1 MEQARTIPIEVLK
14 EFEIPGKLISVEELK
29 RGHINRTYLGVWEH
43 KGVRRRYVHQ
53 VVNHRIFPDIPGLMR
68 NLELVTSTIAK
79 VTRRADGTT
88 GDKTLTV
95 IRARGGASFICDEAG
110 EYWRSFEFIED
121 AVSYDLC
128 PSPAVAS
135 ESAAILGRFQSALSA
150 LNPNLFVETIPF
162 FTDGKK
168 RYEVFKGIVNNDPI
182 RRVAEC
188 MADIDFALE
197 RNEFG
202 AALVD
207 GVTSGLLPSR
217 VAHNDMKLNN
227 VLFDG
232 SGERAIC
239 LLDLDTCMAGT
250 VVYDFGDMVRNT
262 AVTCAED
269 EQDLSRVG
277 FDMELFKSL
286 CKGYLSET
294 EGMLG
299 DGEVDMLAIAPRN
312 LALILGVRFLTD
324 YLQGDTYFRIHRSKH
339 NLERARCQFEI
350 VRVMERLEGEM
361 RKVVD
366 GFSSVRLKSC
376 RNMVKNA
383 GTKGANGWAEAPPSI
398 KTRTRS

>member
-1 MEQARTIPIEVLK
+1 MEQARTIPIEVLR
-14 EFEIPGKLISVEELK
+14 EFEIPGKIISVEELK

-43 KGVRRRYVHQ
+43 KGVRQRYVHQ

-79 VTRRADGTT
+79 AGKSFDGTPR
-88 GDKTLTV
+88 DRTLTM
-95 IRARGGASFICDEAG
+95 IRTRGGASFICDEAG

-128 PSPAVAS
+128 PSSAVAC
-135 ESAAILGRFQSALSA
+135 ESAAILGRFQSALND
-150 LNPNLFVETIPF
+150 LNPSLFVETIPF

-182 RRVAEC
+182 RRAVEC

-197 RNEFG
+197 RSEFG
-202 AALVD
+202 SALVD
-207 GVTSGLLPSR
+207 GVKSGVLPQR
-217 VAHNDMKLNN
+217 IAHNDMKLNN
-227 VLFDG
+227 VLFDS

-277 FDMELFKSL
+277 FDMELFKAL
-286 CKGYLSET
+286 CKGYLGET
-294 EGMLG
+294 GEILS
-299 DGEVDMLAIAPRN
+299 DGEVDLLAIAPRN

-324 YLQGDTYFRIHRSKH
+324 YLQGDTYFRIHRAKH

-350 VRVMERLEGEM
+350 VRVMERLEGQM
-361 RKVVD
+361 RVVVD
-366 GFSSVRLKSC
+366 DFRV
-376 RNMVKNA
+376 
-383 GTKGANGWAEAPPSI
+383 
-398 KTRTRS
+398 